1 MYPSIRWSIGVAV
14 IALVGATPGARA
26 QSTSRLYDK
35 WQIDL
40 SGSVLVMG
48 TDIRVDGA
56 NGEGTEIDGE
66 EVLGCLGRRS
76 NLALR
81 PVAAGTPA

>member
-1 MYPSIRWSIGVAV
+1 MYPSIRWFIGVAV
-14 IALVGATPGARA
+14 VALVGAAPQARA

-48 TDIRVDGA
+48 TDIRVDGED
-56 NGEGTEIDGE
+56 GSGTQIDG
-66 EVLGCLGRRS
+66 
-76 NLALR
+76 
-81 PVAAGTPA
+81 